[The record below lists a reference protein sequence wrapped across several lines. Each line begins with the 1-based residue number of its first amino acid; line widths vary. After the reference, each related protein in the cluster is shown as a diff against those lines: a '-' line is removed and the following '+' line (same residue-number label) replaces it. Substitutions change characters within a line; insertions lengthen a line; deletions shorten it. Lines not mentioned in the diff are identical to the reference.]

1 VLVTVAAFV
10 FVLGVLIFV
19 HELGH
24 FLAAKAVGIA
34 VPRFSIGFGPAT
46 PLKFRR
52 GETEYVVAWVPL
64 GGYVKMASHEEQEA
78 MAAVEG
84 GDTGEE
90 FPPDRLFESKPLWA
104 RVVVIC
110 AGVAMNVLFAWVA
123 YSALTGIYGRTEDP
137 TTTIM
142 AVDARRLPPEAQH
155 LADVPRG
162 TQIVRINGDTMRSY
176 DAIRSAVLNPVSD
189 RLRIE
194 FAGGVEPVLLPVRG
208 TDIEGR
214 LGILSSIRPGWGPEA
229 GALLPGSP
237 AERAGIKRG
246 DRFIS
251 AGGDTVRAFYDLW
264 KVVDANPGTA
274 LPLTI
279 QRGDSVFSVSVTPAE
294 ETARGPVAGE
304 EIRFGRIGVDHTFE
318 PLRIRYGFLGSL
330 VEGGRRTWGAGELVY
345 ATLRGIVRREVS
357 AKEIG
362 GPIFIGQMSGEL
374 ARIGLPALFEF
385 MALLS
390 VNLAILN
397 LLPIPVLD
405 GGHLVFLLIE
415 GVRGKPLSVA
425 ARMRLTQA
433 GLFLLLGL
441 MVLVFTNDIL
451 RIFGG

>member
-1 VLVTVAAFV
+1 VAFV

-24 FLAAKAVGIA
+24 FLAAKAVGIG

-52 GETEYVVAWVPL
+52 GETEYVVAWIPL

-84 GDTGEE
+84 GETGEE
-90 FPPDRLFESKPLWA
+90 FPPDQMFENKPLWA
-104 RVVVIC
+104 RVVVIS
-110 AGVAMNVLFAWVA
+110 AGVAMNVLFGWLA
-123 YSALTGIYGRTEDP
+123 YSALTMVYGRTEDP
-137 TTTIM
+137 TTTVA
-142 AVDARRLPPEAQH
+142 AVDARWLPPQAQH
-155 LADVPRG
+155 FADIPQG
-162 TQIVRINGDTMRSY
+162 TQIVRVNGDTMRSR
-176 DAIRSAVLNPVSD
+176 DAIESAILNPVSD

-194 FAGGVEPVLLPVRG
+194 FAGVTEPILLPVKG
-208 TDIEGR
+208 TDTDGR
-214 LGILSSIRPGWGPEA
+214 LGILSSLRWEWGPEA
-229 GALLPGSP
+229 GALSPGLP
-237 AERAGIKRG
+237 AERAGIEPG
-246 DRFIS
+246 DRFI
-251 AGGDTVRAFYDLW
+251 AVAGDTIRSFYDLW
-264 KVVDANPGTA
+264 KVVDVNPGTA
-274 LPLTI
+274 LDLTV
-279 QRGDSVFSVSVTPAE
+279 QRGDSVFTVAVTPE
-294 ETARGPVAGE
+294 EQTATDPATGE
-304 EIRFGRIGVDHTFE
+304 EFRFGRIGVSYSFE
-318 PLRIRYGFLGSL
+318 PLRIRYGLLGSL

-345 ATLRGIVRREVS
+345 ATLKGLVLREVS

-362 GPIFIGQMSGEL
+362 GPIFIGQMSGQL
-374 ARIGLPALFEF
+374 ARIGLSALFEF

-415 GVRGKPLSVA
+415 GVRGRPLSVT

>member
-1 VLVTVAAFV
+1 MLVTLAAFV

-64 GGYVKMASHEEQEA
+64 GGYVKMASYEEQEA

-84 GDTGEE
+84 GATSEE

-110 AGVAMNVLFAWVA
+110 AGVAMNALFAWVA
-123 YSALTGIYGRTEDP
+123 YSALTAIYGRTEDP
-137 TTTIM
+137 TTTVM
-142 AVDARRLPPEAQH
+142 AVDGRWLPPEAQH
-155 LADVPRG
+155 LADIPQPV
-162 TQIVRINGDTMRSY
+162 QIVRINGDTMRSY
-176 DAIRSAVLNPVSD
+176 DAIQSAVLNPVSD

-194 FAGGVEPVLLPVRG
+194 FAGGVEPVLVPVKG

-214 LGILSSIRPGWGPEA
+214 LGVLSSLRPGWGPVA
-229 GALLPGSP
+229 GQVSPGTP
-237 AERAGIKRG
+237 AARAGIESG
-246 DRFIS
+246 DRFI
-251 AGGDTVRAFYDLW
+251 AAAGDTIRAFYDLW
-264 KVVDANPGTA
+264 KVVDANPGTEV
-274 LPLTI
+274 PITV
-279 QRGDSVFSVSVTPAE
+279 QRGDSVFAVSVTPAE
-294 ETARGPVAGE
+294 ETAADPATGE
-304 EIRFGRIGVDHTFE
+304 EIRFGRIGVNPSFE
-318 PLRIRYGFLGSL
+318 PLRIRYGFVGSL
-330 VEGGRRTWGAGELVY
+330 AEGGRRTWAAGELVY
-345 ATLRGIVRREVS
+345 ATLRGLVRREVS

-374 ARIGLPALFEF
+374 ARIGLSALFEF

-415 GVRGKPLSVA
+415 GVRGKPLSVT
-425 ARMRLTQA
+425 ARIRLTQA